1 VDAPQALAQRI
12 EAARHSRRVSRET
25 LWERFRRWLG
35 SRSLSWAPVGATL
48 ASVVALSVSMS
59 LYLAVPSPD
68 QRPERLRSV
77 LHVLYLLFNEGYT
90 SSSGP
95 DLARSDLSGLGLT
108 QGRARAVQAFA
119 EAVATD
125 TVRLDRSVSLDQL
138 RIETWWLARAR
149 NEEFFDAGDW
159 PGCSCLRY
167 PGVSGRFGTYSGSR
181 LKRRCITRPYQTTEH
196 A

>member
-1 VDAPQALAQRI
+1 VEQAMPLVFKAISVAVERCLDFSDATILND
-12 EAARHSRRVSRET
+12 
-25 LWERFRRWLG
+25 
-35 SRSLSWAPVGATL
+35 
-48 ASVVALSVSMS
+48 M
-59 LYLAVPSPD
+59 
-68 QRPERLRSV
+68 
-77 LHVLYLLFNEGYT
+77 
-90 SSSGP
+90 
-95 DLARSDLSGLGLT
+95 
-108 QGRARAVQAFA
+108 
-119 EAVATD
+119 
-125 TVRLDRSVSLDQL
+125 SVSLDQL